1 VSVGVGFAVNFP
13 AGQTHIAAIG
23 RHAFNFNRVLAVQ
36 SFRQCAGEQF
46 QIVKLVAPEQIS
58 VTKPAARQRA
68 LQQFDA
74 LRLPWKVFE
83 GHERLKLQ
91 TVTAESD

>member
-1 VSVGVGFAVNFP
+1 MDVGVGFAVNFP
-13 AGQTHIAAIG
+13 AAQAFVAAIR
-23 RHAFNFNRVLAVQ
+23 RHAVRFDRVLAVQ
-36 SFRQCAGEQF
+36 GFGQRAGEQF

>member
-1 VSVGVGFAVNFP
+1 
-13 AGQTHIAAIG
+13 
-23 RHAFNFNRVLAVQ
+23 
-36 SFRQCAGEQF
+36 
-46 QIVKLVAPEQIS
+46 